1 MDDMD
6 DMRLTVLMVPECPT
20 AGVLRER
27 LAEALAGRDDVRVEW
42 REVRDEAE
50 AVRLGM
56 HGSPTLL
63 VNGADPF
70 VRDGETASLSCRVGA
85 GAPSVER
92 LRAALAEA
100 GPGAGAA
107 GMVARGGR
115 GRLAPVD
122 GGQRAVQ
129 QAVLRAFATHGRAP
143 TEAELTA
150 AAEPYGVPVDR
161 VLAALS
167 AADHLSVD
175 ARGRIRAAYPFS
187 PVPTAHRVRI
197 AGGPEVWAM
206 CAVDALGIAPML
218 GRDVEIRS
226 ADPVTGQA
234 VTVAFRDGTAV
245 WEPPSAVVLART
257 GSCAGPAVDVCCGT
271 LNFFAG
277 PASARRWADDHP
289 EVPVEIL
296 GHDRAEALGRDV
308 FGPLLGGPA

>member
-1 MDDMD
+1 METMA
-6 DMRLTVLMVPECPT
+6 LTVLMVPGCPK
-20 AGVLRER
+20 ADVLRER
-27 LAEALAGRDDVRVEW
+27 LAEAMAGQDDDVRVEW

-70 VRDGETASLSCRVGA
+70 VREGEAPSLSCRVDPGGSA
-85 GAPSVER
+85 VPSVDR
-92 LRAALAEA
+92 LRAVLA
-100 GPGAGAA
+100 
-107 GMVARGGR
+107 VVRGGR
-115 GRLAPVD
+115 GRLAPEE

-129 QAVLRAFATHGRAP
+129 RAVLRAFATHGRPP
-143 TEAELTA
+143 TEEELA
-150 AAEPYGVPVDR
+150 AAAAPYGVPARR
-161 VLAALS
+161 VLAELS
-167 AADHLSVD
+167 AADYVSLDDH
-175 ARGRIRAAYPFS
+175 GRIRAAYPFS

-206 CAVDALGIAPML
+206 CAVDALGVAPML

-234 VTVAFRDGTAV
+234 VTVAFRGGTAV
-245 WEPPSAVVLART
+245 WEPRSAVVLART
-257 GSCAGPAVDVCCGT
+257 GRCAGPAVDACCPD

-277 PASARRWADDHP
+277 PGSARRWADRHP
-289 EVPVEIL
+289 EADVVVL
-296 GHDRAEALGRDV
+296 GRDLAEALGRAV